1 MRFNLKLSQQG
12 LILVGVPIGF
22 MLVFLISLLVLLMR
36 VEQEAKETDRSKT
49 IIAKAN
55 SLVKQYYDAASLLMI
70 YKYTKTDKIK
80 NQFEEQLTSTLA
92 SFTEIHSLI
101 LNDPAELELLEQL
114 KMIADKGMSLMRR
127 YENHLAGG
135 EKLNLLE
142 VSALYR
148 KFDSTGA
155 LFTAK
160 LQELVSHETARHRI
174 NSEEEVRSR
183 LLVKVVIL
191 TGVLIAIA
199 TGALLTLRF
208 TTFTTNRL
216 ALLMENTV
224 RLSNKEPLLPILE
237 GKDEIA
243 ELDKFFHRMAEILD
257 EAARKEK
264 EVERLKQEFVAM
276 VSHEL
281 RTPLTSLQATLT
293 LLMSGTYGQLTDTGE
308 KRVQAAESG
317 ITRLIVLISD
327 LLDIEKMEAGKLS
340 MSFCEVDVGEIVE
353 RAQDSARGFA
363 EQQGVTL
370 KSERSSAKVF
380 ADPDRMVQV
389 LVNLLSN
396 AIKYSDDGG
405 SVEVAIA
412 ESADHVEVTVSDH
425 GAGVPAGFEQT
436 IFEKYEQAH
445 SPDGKRR
452 KGTGLG
458 LPICKAI
465 VEQHNGE
472 IGVKASEGGGST
484 FWFKLP
490 RVSTS
495 EIGLGKQV

>member
-1 MRFNLKLSQQG
+1 MQFNLKLSQQG
-12 LILVGVPIGF
+12 LILVGVPVGF
-22 MLVFLISLLVLLMR
+22 MLLFLISLLLLLVR
-36 VEQEAKETDRSKT
+36 VEQEARETERSKT

-70 YKYTKTDKIK
+70 YKYTKTDKVK

-92 SFTEIHSLI
+92 SFTEIGSLI
-101 LNDPAELELLEQL
+101 QNDPVETELLQQL
-114 KMIADKGMSLMRR
+114 KSIAHNGMSLMRR
-127 YENHLAGG
+127 YENYLGGG
-135 EKLNLLE
+135 ERLNMLE

-174 NSEEEVRSR
+174 NSEGEERSR

-199 TGALLTLRF
+199 TGILLMLRF

-224 RLSNKEPLLPILE
+224 RLGNKEPLLPIIE

-243 ELDKFFHRMAEILD
+243 DLDKFFHKMAEILD

-264 EVERLKQEFVAM
+264 EVEKLKQEFVAM

-293 LLMSGTYGQLTDTGE
+293 LLMSGTYGRLSETGE
-308 KRVQAAESG
+308 RRVQAAETG
-317 ITRLIVLISD
+317 ITRLIALISD

-340 MSFCEVDVGEIVE
+340 MNIGEVDIIDILE

-363 EQQGVTL
+363 EQQGVRLST
-370 KSERSSAKVF
+370 EQSSAKVL
-380 ADPDRMVQV
+380 ADPDRIVQV

-396 AIKYSDDGG
+396 AVKFSDDGG
-405 SVEVAIA
+405 AVEVSVA
-412 ESADHVEVTVSDH
+412 ESTDYVEITVSDH

-445 SPDGKRR
+445 CDDGKRR
-452 KGTGLG
+452 RGTGLG

-472 IGVKASEGGGST
+472 IGVKPTDGGGST
-484 FWFKLP
+484 FWFRLP
-490 RVSTS
+490 KI
-495 EIGLGKQV
+495 EAAK